1 MSSGWIT
8 KGLLKIEQMV
18 NFPLEN
24 RIMRHPKSDIK
35 TIWKEAS
42 ALDTL
47 SLSVVRPSYKLR
59 DTVYQAISS
68 FKNDNTEEQRW
79 KNYVNCDSTTTLD
92 QTFIC
97 IHCEQI
103 FMSWSTI
110 SVPALN
116 ADGSL
121 PWTSFVKWNQ
131 YERRQIKYN
140 GSIIRYIGEKI

>member
-1 MSSGWIT
+1 MSPGWIT
-8 KGLLKIEQMV
+8 KGLLKNEQMV
-18 NFPLEN
+18 NSPLEN
-24 RIMRHPKSDIK
+24 RIMRHAK
-35 TIWKEAS
+35 IWEEAS

-68 FKNDNTEEQRW
+68 FKNDNTEKQRW
-79 KNYVNCDSTTTLD
+79 KNYVNCDSTTTTLD

-97 IHCEQI
+97 IYCGQI

-110 SVPALN
+110 SVHASN

-121 PWTSFVKWNQ
+121 SWTSFVKSNQ
-131 YERRQIKYN
+131 YERR
-140 GSIIRYIGEKI
+140 